1 MPSKK
6 EGLAVLF
13 PGLKGEQLQ
22 VSFRQTIHRVTFDLR
37 RSIFIVSFL
46 FFLFLLF
53 LLEGKKVFSHFISR
67 GMWENPAEQTGALQS
82 MPVKSLSTEITFPFK
97 PVKKV

>member
-6 EGLAVLF
+6 VGLAILF
-13 PGLKGEQLQ
+13 PGLKGEQLE
-22 VSFRQTIHRVTFDLR
+22 VSFRQTIRRVIFDFTG
-37 RSIFIVSFL
+37 SIFSFFL
-46 FFLFLLF
+46 FFFW
-53 LLEGKKVFSHFISR
+53 LEGKKVFSHSISR

-82 MPVKSLSTEITFPFK
+82 MPVKSQSTEITFPFK